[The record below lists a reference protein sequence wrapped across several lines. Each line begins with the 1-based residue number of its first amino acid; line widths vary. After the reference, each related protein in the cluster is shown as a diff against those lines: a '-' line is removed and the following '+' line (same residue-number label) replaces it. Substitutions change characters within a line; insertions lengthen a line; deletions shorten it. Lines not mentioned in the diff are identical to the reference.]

1 GSFSSVS
8 PDHDAFY
15 FNVYTGETL
24 KATVTVTITVAAMEG
39 GGGTLSEIHQSA
51 RKLLLRSRDGLE
63 RLERLECSAATA
75 AAVAGADSEL
85 SFAVKKEITQTQS
98 LCVEMD
104 RLWRSVPAK
113 PQRDLWKRK
122 VEQIAEEAESLRA
135 SLDKYNLRNRNRMRE
150 ANERAELLG
159 RAVGCSYHALNGDSA
174 HFLRIFDDD
183 TQAIQSVRTSS
194 RELENANALGE
205 AILSSIHGQRERLK
219 SAHRKA
225 WDILNTVGISNSVL
239 RLIER
244 RNRVDQ
250 WIKYAGM
257 LLTVIFLF
265 AFLWRH

>member
-1 GSFSSVS
+1 
-8 PDHDAFY
+8 
-15 FNVYTGETL
+15 
-24 KATVTVTITVAAMEG
+24 MEG

-51 RKLLLRSRDGLE
+51 KKLLLRSRDGLE
-63 RLERLECSAATA
+63 RLERLEYSATA
-75 AAVAGADSEL
+75 GTGADTEL
-85 SFAVKKEITQTQS
+85 SFAVKKDITQIQS

-104 RLWRSVPAK
+104 RLWRSVAAK

-135 SLDKYNLRNRNRMRE
+135 SLDKYNLRNQKRMRE
-150 ANERAELLG
+150 ANERAELLE
-159 RAVGCSYHALNGDSA
+159 RANGDSA
-174 HFLRIFDDD
+174 HVLRIFDEEA
-183 TQAIQSVRTSS
+183 QALHSVRTSA
-194 RELENANALGE
+194 RELENANAIGE

-225 WDILNTVGISNSVL
+225 LDILNTVGISNSVL

-265 AFLWRH
+265 AFVFWRH

>member
-1 GSFSSVS
+1 
-8 PDHDAFY
+8 
-15 FNVYTGETL
+15 
-24 KATVTVTITVAAMEG
+24 MEG

-51 RKLLLRSRDGLE
+51 KKLLLRSRDGLE
-63 RLERLECSAATA
+63 RLERLEYSAAA
-75 AAVAGADSEL
+75 GAAVSGADSEL
-85 SFAVKKEITQTQS
+85 SFAVKKDITQIQS

-104 RLWRSVPAK
+104 RLWRSIAAK

-135 SLDKYNLRNRNRMRE
+135 SLDKYNLRNQKRMRE

-159 RAVGCSYHALNGDSA
+159 RANGDSA
-174 HFLRIFDDD
+174 HVLRIYDEEA
-183 TQAIQSVRTSS
+183 QALQSVRSS
-194 RELENANALGE
+194 SQELENANALGE

-225 WDILNTVGISNSVL
+225 LDILNTVGISNSVL

-257 LLTVIFLF
+257 LLTVIFLL
-265 AFLWRH
+265 AFIMWRH

>member
-1 GSFSSVS
+1 
-8 PDHDAFY
+8 
-15 FNVYTGETL
+15 
-24 KATVTVTITVAAMEG
+24 MEG

-51 RKLLLRSRDGLE
+51 KKLLLRSRDGLE
-63 RLERLECSAATA
+63 RLERLEYSAAAGA
-75 AAVAGADSEL
+75 AFSGADSEL
-85 SFAVKKEITQTQS
+85 SFAVKKDITQIQT

-104 RLWRSVPAK
+104 RLWRSIAAK

-135 SLDKYNLRNRNRMRE
+135 SLDKYNLRNQKRMRE
-150 ANERAELLG
+150 ANERTELLG
-159 RAVGCSYHALNGDSA
+159 RANGDSA
-174 HFLRIFDDD
+174 HVLRIYDEEA
-183 TQAIQSVRTSS
+183 QALQSVRSSS

-225 WDILNTVGISNSVL
+225 LDILNTVGISNSVL

-257 LLTVIFLF
+257 LLTVVFLF
-265 AFLWRH
+265 AFIMWRH